1 MANLSFIGF
10 VVFRSKSSVWHAECL
25 YPIVISEPVFQT
37 TNPDCREDSVRMAN
51 ELRTEVEQVKKQ
63 EDVKRALKQ
72 ASTVKPEEAPKA
84 ETKDKL
90 WLGTHAIV
98 LISLVVLYYVLQ
110 FKVFGFA
117 ARFIPFIQKLD
128 KSAIAIVLLLAV
140 AKVVDVYLI
149 GRIDSPVSRYN
160 LRRVA
165 KLVLGLFLV
174 IAVVFLQNWYTT
186 VISIGVLSLIL
197 GLAVQTPMTSFLGWI
212 YILVRAP
219 YRVGDRIKIGDATG
233 DVIDVSYL
241 DTTLWE
247 FGGDFLST
255 DHPSGRVIKFPNSK
269 VLNTMIYNYTWPLF
283 PYIWNEVK
291 FNVAYE
297 SDLEFVA
304 ATMQRVAEEEVG
316 ERMMKQVRV
325 YREIL
330 AQTPVDQ
337 LEVRERPAVLF
348 RVNANTW
355 LDAIVRYLVHPKE
368 AGRGKTRLIKKL
380 LAELN
385 KAPERVMFPK
395 GDAR

>member
-1 MANLSFIGF
+1 M
-10 VVFRSKSSVWHAECL
+10 
-25 YPIVISEPVFQT
+25 P
-37 TNPDCREDSVRMAN
+37 N
-51 ELRTEVEQVKKQ
+51 ELRTEVEQVKQ
-63 EDVKRALKQ
+63 REEVQRALAQ
-72 ASTVKPEEAPKA
+72 TSTVKPESSPKA

-90 WLGTHAIV
+90 LLGTHVIILIGLALLRIV
-98 LISLVVLYYVLQ
+98 LQLSL
-110 FKVFGFA
+110 FGFA
-117 ARFIPFIQKLD
+117 AKHPRYIDLLQKLNL
-128 KSAIAIVLLLAV
+128 SVMAIVLLLAI
-140 AKVVDVYLI
+140 AKIVDVYLI

-165 KLVLGLFLV
+165 KLALGLVLAF
-174 IAVVFLQNWYTT
+174 VVVSILFQNWYTAA
-186 VISIGVLSLIL
+186 VSLGLISLIL
-197 GLAVQTPMTSFLGWI
+197 GFALQTPITSFIGWI
-212 YILVRAP
+212 YLLARAP

-269 VLNTMIYNYTWPLF
+269 VLSSTVYNYTWPLF

-291 FNVAYE
+291 FSVAYE
-297 SDLEFVA
+297 SDLDFVA
-304 ATMQRVAEEEVG
+304 ETMERVAAEAVG
-316 ERMMKQVRV
+316 EHMMKQVRV
-325 YREIL
+325 FREIL

-368 AGRGKTRLIKKL
+368 AGRVKTRLIRKL
-380 LAELN
+380 LTELN
-385 KAPERVMFPK
+385 AAPDKVMFPK
-395 GDAR
+395 GNAR

>member
-1 MANLSFIGF
+1 
-10 VVFRSKSSVWHAECL
+10 
-25 YPIVISEPVFQT
+25 
-37 TNPDCREDSVRMAN
+37 MAN
-51 ELRTEVEQVKKQ
+51 ELRTEVEQVKNQ

-72 ASTVKPEEAPKA
+72 TSTVEPKDEPKA
-84 ETKDKL
+84 KTTDKL
-90 WLGTHAIV
+90 WLGTHIIV
-98 LISLVVLYYVLQ
+98 ALALAVFYYVLQ
-110 FKVFGFA
+110 FRVFGFA
-117 ARFIPFIQKLD
+117 ARLIPFIQKLD
-128 KSAIAIVLLLAV
+128 KSAIAIVLLLAIG
-140 AKVVDVYLI
+140 KTVDVYLI
-149 GRIDSPVSRYN
+149 RRISSPVARYN

-165 KLVLGLFLV
+165 KLIFALFLV
-174 IAVVFLQNWYTT
+174 FAIILLQDWYATVV
-186 VISIGVLSLIL
+186 SIGVLSLIL

-269 VLNTMIYNYTWPLF
+269 VLSSTVYNYTWPLF
-283 PYIWNEVK
+283 PYVWNEVK
-291 FNVAYE
+291 FSIAYQ
-297 SDLEFVA
+297 SDLNFVA
-304 ATMQRVAEEEVG
+304 ETMQRIAAEEVG
-316 ERMMKQVRV
+316 EHMMKQIRV
-325 YREIL
+325 FREIL

-337 LEVRERPAVLF
+337 LEVREHPAVLF

-368 AGRGKTRLIKKL
+368 AGRVKTRLIKKL

-395 GDAR
+395 GDVR

>member
-1 MANLSFIGF
+1 
-10 VVFRSKSSVWHAECL
+10 
-25 YPIVISEPVFQT
+25 
-37 TNPDCREDSVRMAN
+37 MAN

-72 ASTVKPEEAPKA
+72 TSTVKPKDEPKA
-84 ETKDKL
+84 KTTDKL
-90 WLGTHAIV
+90 LLGTHAIIFFALAAV
-98 LISLVVLYYVLQ
+98 YLFLQ
-110 FKVFGFA
+110 FTVFGFV
-117 ARFIPFIQKLD
+117 ARFVPHIQRLD
-128 KSAIAIVLLLAV
+128 ESGMAIVLLLAI
-140 AKVVDVYLI
+140 AKAVDVYAVS
-149 GRIDSPVSRYN
+149 RIDSAVARYN

-165 KLVLGLFLV
+165 KLALALLIVLAIISILFE
-174 IAVVFLQNWYTT
+174 NRYTT
-186 VISIGVLSLIL
+186 ILSFGLLSLVV

-269 VLNTMIYNYTWPLF
+269 ILSSTVYNYTWPLF

-291 FNVAYE
+291 FSIAYQ
-297 SDLEFVA
+297 SDLNFVA
-304 ATMQRVAEEEVG
+304 ETMERIAAEEVG
-316 ERMMKQVRV
+316 EYMMKQVRV
-325 YREIL
+325 FREIL

-337 LEVRERPAVLF
+337 LEVREHPAVLF

-355 LDAIVRYLVHPKE
+355 LDVIVRYLVHPKE
-368 AGRGKTRLIKKL
+368 AGRVKTRLIKKL